1 SLLRMAPPPPS
12 RFSGKSA
19 ERPSEGGLTERR
31 SYEYDGSGNGGRMAA
46 FKAIDERSEGSFKE
60 GSAKDRFR
68 SAKSVKRGASPARPR
83 QVDGIMHE
91 YQMQNAA
98 ARRAE
103 ASNHSK
109 KGIGGTVLFLMLLVC
124 TAAVGWGGYQ
134 YKQALSLELR
144 LSELQ
149 RKHTRLASKLSD
161 DVPASV
167 SRIFPSSSSSSS
179 SSRCEVEGE
188 DGAVEGTCSPFPTER
203 SEGDSAGWRE
213 GSGSEEESDRE
224 RRSSKEKAKEKSKE
238 KKEEEE
244 EEEEVKEDQELFW
257 RRVALLAS
265 ILCLVLPIFIIRNI
279 DEVAQLFG
287 RRPKATD
294 GHTTAAASSS
304 SSSSTSAAAAAAA
317 AAGAAPS
324 AAPGADEEVSMS
336 KRLASA
342 ALAPGADE
350 EVSMS
355 KRLAY
360 KADVLFSMHSWV
372 KGAALLA
379 ATLLLYVHLNPPAS
393 APLPPRLLSTLVPL
407 ERTRSCPCA
416 AGAEEEVSM
425 SKRLAYKADVLFSMH
440 SIALGGLAL
449 YAVGSKD
456 RMDLGDATW
465 RAWSY
470 VADAGN
476 HADSEGVGPRIV
488 GVSISIGGMLIFALM
503 VGLVSEGISEKVDSL
518 KKGKSD
524 VIEKN
529 HTLILGWSDKLVG
542 RIAAEATGSGER
554 EHGRGRGVV
563 EMMIPPLGLCIA
575 AEATGSGER
584 EHGRGR
590 GVVEMMIPPLGL
602 CIAAEATGSGERE
615 HGRGRGVVEMMIP
628 PLGLCIAAE
637 ATGSGERE
645 HGRGRG
651 VVEMMIPPLGLC
663 IAAEATGSGER
674 EHGRGRGVVEM
685 MIPPLGLCSCVNRVF
700 SLPLPLLPI
709 THQASLLKQLAVA
722 NESMGGG
729 VVMASLL
736 KQLAVANE
744 SMGGGVV
751 VVMSEREKEE
761 MESEIQK
768 MEFNFR
774 GTTAENADAA
784 DARALRVV
792 LSLCSALP
800 LPLPLL
806 SLSPPPLPSAPLRS
820 PLVLADLKKVSVST
834 ARALIVLAEAENAD
848 AADAR
853 ALRVVLSL
861 MGVREGLR
869 LTQFFLLIVGFR
881 LPFSFPSP
889 HALPPPHAAAAPA
902 RPWCWLISRSSGSPL
917 VLADLKKVSVSTAR
931 ALIVLAEAENA
942 DAADARALRVV
953 LSLTG
958 VREGLRGHIVVELSD
973 IDNQQLVKMVGGRMV
988 ETVVAHDVIGR
999 LMIQCARQPGLAQI
1013 WETLLGFENCEFYT
1027 KHWPELV
1034 GKTFREV
1041 LLSFPDAVPCGLR
1054 VSARTYYEKSTEAV
1068 GFEFAGG
1075 SSVGSEDEEEEGEEG
1090 EGGGEGEGKRVHKE
1104 HTRLWLN
1111 PDDDYV
1117 LQPEDSVLVIAED
1130 DDSYA
1135 PGPLPVVQDAP
1146 LPDIET
1152 PPKLPEKILF
1162 CGWRR
1167 DIDDMITV
1175 LEAFLARGSELWIF
1189 SDVPVEEREAR
1200 LIEGGLNPSELENV
1214 MLVHRMG
1221 NAVIRRHLEFL
1232 PLETFDSI
1240 LILADEGLE
1249 DSIINCD
1256 SRSLATLLLIRD
1268 IQSKR
1273 MPAGSKG
1280 HRRSNSSITY
1290 PRPTSTSS
1298 WVGQMQQA
1306 SQQSIVISEIL
1317 DSRTRSLVSVSKIS
1331 DYVLSNE
1338 LVSMALAM
1346 VAEDREVNR
1355 VLEELF
1361 SEEGNEM
1368 YIRPA
1373 EHYLTDGEELSFFPL
1388 HPFTPLCTPL
1398 HPSVPLPPR
1407 QRDGNKIY
1415 IHPAE
1420 LYLADGEELSFFEMA
1435 GNEMYIRP
1443 AELYLTDG
1451 EELSFFE
1458 VAVRARQ
1465 HMEIIISSATGSSL
1479 SSLCTPLHP
1488 SIPLLS
1494 SFQGNEMYIR
1504 PAELYLT
1511 DGEELSFFEV
1521 AVRARQRMEII
1532 IGYRL
1537 FTEDEAVLNP
1547 PDKAERRTWSIQDTF
1562 IVLSFN
1568 E

>member
-1 SLLRMAPPPPS
+1 
-12 RFSGKSA
+12 
-19 ERPSEGGLTERR
+19 
-31 SYEYDGSGNGGRMAA
+31 
-46 FKAIDERSEGSFKE
+46 
-60 GSAKDRFR
+60 
-68 SAKSVKRGASPARPR
+68 
-83 QVDGIMHE
+83 
-91 YQMQNAA
+91 
-98 ARRAE
+98 
-103 ASNHSK
+103 
-109 KGIGGTVLFLMLLVC
+109 
-124 TAAVGWGGYQ
+124 
-134 YKQALSLELR
+134 
-144 LSELQ
+144 
-149 RKHTRLASKLSD
+149 
-161 DVPASV
+161 
-167 SRIFPSSSSSSS
+167 
-179 SSRCEVEGE
+179 
-188 DGAVEGTCSPFPTER
+188 
-203 SEGDSAGWRE
+203 
-213 GSGSEEESDRE
+213 
-224 RRSSKEKAKEKSKE
+224 
-238 KKEEEE
+238 
-244 EEEEVKEDQELFW
+244 
-257 RRVALLAS
+257 
-265 ILCLVLPIFIIRNI
+265 
-279 DEVAQLFG
+279 
-287 RRPKATD
+287 
-294 GHTTAAASSS
+294 
-304 SSSSTSAAAAAAA
+304 
-317 AAGAAPS
+317 
-324 AAPGADEEVSMS
+324 
-336 KRLASA
+336 
-342 ALAPGADE
+342 
-350 EVSMS
+350 
-355 KRLAY
+355 
-360 KADVLFSMHSWV
+360 
-372 KGAALLA
+372 
-379 ATLLLYVHLNPPAS
+379 
-393 APLPPRLLSTLVPL
+393 
-407 ERTRSCPCA
+407 
-416 AGAEEEVSM
+416 
-425 SKRLAYKADVLFSMH
+425 
-440 SIALGGLAL
+440 IALGGLAL

-529 HTLILGWSDKLVG
+529 HTLILGWSDKL
-542 RIAAEATGSGER
+542 
-554 EHGRGRGVV
+554 
-563 EMMIPPLGLCIA
+563 
-575 AEATGSGER
+575 
-584 EHGRGR
+584 
-590 GVVEMMIPPLGL
+590 
-602 CIAAEATGSGERE
+602 
-615 HGRGRGVVEMMIP
+615 
-628 PLGLCIAAE
+628 
-637 ATGSGERE
+637 
-645 HGRGRG
+645 
-651 VVEMMIPPLGLC
+651 
-663 IAAEATGSGER
+663 
-674 EHGRGRGVVEM
+674 
-685 MIPPLGLCSCVNRVF
+685 
-700 SLPLPLLPI
+700 
-709 THQASLLKQLAVA
+709 
-722 NESMGGG
+722 
-729 VVMASLL
+729 ASLL

-774 GTTAENADAA
+774 GTTVIC
-784 DARALRVV
+784 R
-792 LSLCSALP
+792 
-800 LPLPLL
+800 
-806 SLSPPPLPSAPLRS
+806 
-820 PLVLADLKKVSVST
+820 
-834 ARALIVLAEAENAD
+834 
-848 AADAR
+848 
-853 ALRVVLSL
+853 
-861 MGVREGLR
+861 
-869 LTQFFLLIVGFR
+869 
-881 LPFSFPSP
+881 
-889 HALPPPHAAAAPA
+889 
-902 RPWCWLISRSSGSPL
+902 SGSPL

-1075 SSVGSEDEEEEGEEG
+1075 SSVGSEDEEEGEEG
-1090 EGGGEGEGKRVHKE
+1090 EGGGEGEVKRVVEVKKE

-1214 MLVHRMG
+1214 TLVHRMG

-1361 SEEGNEM
+1361 SEE
-1368 YIRPA
+1368 
-1373 EHYLTDGEELSFFPL
+1373 
-1388 HPFTPLCTPL
+1388 
-1398 HPSVPLPPR
+1398 
-1407 QRDGNKIY
+1407 
-1415 IHPAE
+1415 
-1420 LYLADGEELSFFEMA
+1420 
-1435 GNEMYIRP
+1435 
-1443 AELYLTDG
+1443 
-1451 EELSFFE
+1451 
-1458 VAVRARQ
+1458 
-1465 HMEIIISSATGSSL
+1465 
-1479 SSLCTPLHP
+1479 
-1488 SIPLLS
+1488 
-1494 SFQGNEMYIR
+1494 
-1504 PAELYLT
+1504 
-1511 DGEELSFFEV
+1511 
-1521 AVRARQRMEII
+1521 
-1532 IGYRL
+1532 
-1537 FTEDEAVLNP
+1537 
-1547 PDKAERRTWSIQDTF
+1547 
-1562 IVLSFN
+1562 
-1568 E
+1568 